1 MMDSFERHWEKNGS
15 DEIPNSKKKE
25 AEEFLAPLFD
35 YQKMNESICILDA
48 GCGDGVHIDVI
59 RRRGKIAENS
69 LIVGLDISLNALNL
83 SRRRHNKYA
92 WIQGDIGRLPFADN
106 QFDIVISF
114 GVLAYT
120 QNPSLSFSE
129 LCRVTRKSGLI
140 GIWVYPQIG
149 GLGGFFLRLVRYAC
163 RVFGYRF
170 SRLMANCI
178 VPFLGMLPT
187 RSNLNLANANW
198 QQCREVVMVTIA
210 PHQLYFPK
218 LAQVESWFKQNDIR
232 MTNCDESTPIT
243 LWGQK
248 C

>member
-1 MMDSFERHWEKNGS
+1 MDSFERHWEKNGS
-15 DEIPNSKKKE
+15 NDIPDSKKKE
-25 AEEFLAPLFD
+25 AEKFLLPLLNNS
-35 YQKMNESICILDA
+35 KINESIRILDA

-59 RRRGKIAENS
+59 RQKGKITENS

-83 SRRRHNKYA
+83 SRRRHINKFN
-92 WIQGDIGRLPFADN
+92 WIQGDIEKLPFADN

-120 QNPSLSFSE
+120 QNPSASFSE
-129 LCRVTRKSGLI
+129 LCRVTRKCGFI
-140 GIWVYPQIG
+140 GIWIYPQIE
-149 GLGGFFLRLVRYAC
+149 GLGGFFLRLTRAAC
-163 RVFGYRF
+163 RIFGYGF
-170 SRLMANCI
+170 SRFTANCI

-187 RSNLNLANANW
+187 RSKLSLANASW

-210 PHQLYFPK
+210 PRQLYFPQH
-218 LAQVESWFKQNDIR
+218 AQVESWFGQNNIR
-232 MTNCDESTPIT
+232 ITNCDETTPIT